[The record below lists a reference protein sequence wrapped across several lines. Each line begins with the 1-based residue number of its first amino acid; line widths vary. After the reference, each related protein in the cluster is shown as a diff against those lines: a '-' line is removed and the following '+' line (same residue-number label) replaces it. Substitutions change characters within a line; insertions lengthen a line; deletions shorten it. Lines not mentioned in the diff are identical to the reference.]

1 MGEGI
6 ADCLPLALRSVG
18 DAIKLD
24 SDNRIKEAYCQYL
37 SCIIYISQ
45 VLKDDAW
52 DKDLQLVYNRDS
64 AKLFRMLQQCQERAL
79 TIISSLANNTSTS
92 QTPPTNQIPQHLHPS
107 SEGVPH
113 RYSDSQVPIPG
124 QSPQHQLAPQDA
136 TIRKLSDTN
145 SPAATLA
152 KPTADGHLYLPS
164 PPGSPLPRHRRTGRN
179 DPMEKAYM
187 ENKQLIQ
194 AYRTRM
200 QNANKGGTNKDM
212 ISRNLSLMRRM
223 SENLAIEKAREQ
235 AIKQKLLERQR
246 RLQEETNRR
255 LGPAVY
261 STKEQQE
268 QRIIYTKILEFEQET
283 VWPKLLRNRL
293 KLSPEDSKLIKE
305 IIAKIFSSS
314 DHPLTQFLLQYQ
326 YYVYRKLAPLVK
338 DVGFPD
344 VKSGRI
350 ATSEGTGAVINESHS
365 DEHVKKSTIIDD
377 EQNRGKNLNTLT
389 NAGGNFEGHFSSETN
404 IEESLKGTKEIVKGT
419 AEEKEHETVEIHDA
433 AFVKNTRDGGS
444 VEKGKDG
451 DSECASSGTDLA
463 KLKNLLGDDLQSEV
477 SDTDTSQPT
486 AVATSGDAASLETYF
501 EELEDDMFG
510 WDSSED
516 ESTDTDFETVDGRN
530 TQTTADE
537 KTCSELKED
546 TRQNREDDASHTV
559 ARSVTEHSQ
568 ADSSEVCADTPSQ
581 LSVDS
586 LSVELSIASKI
597 GKTSQDQPRDDTN
610 PFEADEFISNQKVE
624 GNEEETARNNTNGES
639 QQPHNSLKPLGQVGE
654 EQIASNNTQGD
665 GDIKQSLESLNEG
678 EQVAEEQI
686 AIIDIHND
694 GEIPRPVEK
703 SNKYDTISEVPFDQ
717 ANGGDEENTQT
728 PRLSGFVSERS
739 GKEENGSTTPTT
751 TASDER
757 RKQLKDVLVDVR
769 FFLENLQKLLILAYE
784 QLDTAAGR
792 DLCYSYLEFPFFK
805 PLWPMLLAVLR
816 QVNHEKELTLADVMS
831 ENISKDP
838 VDLGVPH
845 RLCLEDQAVL
855 GATGNKYPYQMAVDE
870 LHKVASLYCPLEKL
884 ECLVRTSR
892 CVCQCVE
899 DYWETKGKSRHC
911 PETAIG
917 CDDLLPIL
925 SFVIIRSGMAQ
936 LISEC
941 DAMEEFIPEGYLM
954 GEEGYCLTTLL
965 TALAYLAT
973 LKPT

>member
-1 MGEGI
+1 M
-6 ADCLPLALRSVG
+6 
-18 DAIKLD
+18 
-24 SDNRIKEAYCQYL
+24 
-37 SCIIYISQ
+37 
-45 VLKDDAW
+45 
-52 DKDLQLVYNRDS
+52 
-64 AKLFRMLQQCQERAL
+64 
-79 TIISSLANNTSTS
+79 
-92 QTPPTNQIPQHLHPS
+92 
-107 SEGVPH
+107 
-113 RYSDSQVPIPG
+113 
-124 QSPQHQLAPQDA
+124 
-136 TIRKLSDTN
+136 
-145 SPAATLA
+145 
-152 KPTADGHLYLPS
+152 
-164 PPGSPLPRHRRTGRN
+164 
-179 DPMEKAYM
+179 
-187 ENKQLIQ
+187 
-194 AYRTRM
+194 
-200 QNANKGGTNKDM
+200 
-212 ISRNLSLMRRM
+212 
-223 SENLAIEKAREQ
+223 
-235 AIKQKLLERQR
+235 
-246 RLQEETNRR
+246 
-255 LGPAVY
+255 
-261 STKEQQE
+261 
-268 QRIIYTKILEFEQET
+268 
-283 VWPKLLRNRL
+283 
-293 KLSPEDSKLIKE
+293 
-305 IIAKIFSSS
+305 
-314 DHPLTQFLLQYQ
+314 
-326 YYVYRKLAPLVK
+326 K

-350 ATSEGTGAVINESHS
+350 ATSEGTGAVIKESHS

-433 AFVKNTRDGGS
+433 AFVKNTRDSGS

-477 SDTDTSQPT
+477 SDTNTSQPT
-486 AVATSGDAASLETYF
+486 AVATSGDAASLESYF

-510 WDSSED
+510 WDSNDD
-516 ESTDTDFETVDGRN
+516 ESTHTDIETVDGRN

-546 TRQNREDDASHTV
+546 TSQNREEDASHTV

-586 LSVELSIASKI
+586 TNRSDAFANSDPITLLEEGVDWSIASKI

-665 GDIKQSLESLNEG
+665 GDIKQSVESLNEG
-678 EQVAEEQI
+678 EQVGEEQI

-769 FFLENLQKLLILAYE
+769 FFLGMFVQQTLI
-784 QLDTAAGR
+784 
-792 DLCYSYLEFPFFK
+792 
-805 PLWPMLLAVLR
+805 
-816 QVNHEKELTLADVMS
+816 
-831 ENISKDP
+831 
-838 VDLGVPH
+838 
-845 RLCLEDQAVL
+845 
-855 GATGNKYPYQMAVDE
+855 
-870 LHKVASLYCPLEKL
+870 
-884 ECLVRTSR
+884 
-892 CVCQCVE
+892 
-899 DYWETKGKSRHC
+899 
-911 PETAIG
+911 
-917 CDDLLPIL
+917 
-925 SFVIIRSGMAQ
+925 
-936 LISEC
+936 
-941 DAMEEFIPEGYLM
+941 
-954 GEEGYCLTTLL
+954 
-965 TALAYLAT
+965 
-973 LKPT
+973 

>member
-6 ADCLPLALRSVG
+6 ADCLPLAIRSVG

-52 DKDLQLVYNRDS
+52 DKDLRLVYNSDT
-64 AKLFRMLQQCQERAL
+64 AKLFRLLQQCQERAL
-79 TIISSLANNTSTS
+79 MVISSVASNTSTS
-92 QTPPTNQIPQHLHPS
+92 QTPGNQIPQHLHLP

-113 RYSDSQVPIPG
+113 RYSDSHVLVPG
-124 QSPQHQLAPQDA
+124 QSAQHQLAPQGA
-136 TIRKLSDTN
+136 TIRKLSYTN
-145 SPAATLA
+145 SPTANLA
-152 KPTADGHLYLPS
+152 KPTNDENLYLPS
-164 PPGSPLPRHRRTGRN
+164 PPGSPLLRHHHRTGSY
-179 DPMEKAYM
+179 DPLEKAYK

-223 SENLAIEKAREQ
+223 SENLAIAKAREQ
-235 AIKQKLLERQR
+235 AIKQKLWERQR

-283 VWPKLLRNRL
+283 VWPKLLRNKL
-293 KLSPEDSKLIKE
+293 KLSPEDPKLIKE
-305 IIAKIFSSS
+305 IITKIFSSS

-326 YYVYRKLAPLVK
+326 YHVYRKLAPLVK

-344 VKSGRI
+344 VKSGRV
-350 ATSEGTGAVINESHS
+350 AVNEGTCTT
-365 DEHVKKSTIIDD
+365 VKKFHSNEPAGQSVLIED
-377 EQNRGKNLNTLT
+377 EQNEGKNLNTLI
-389 NAGGNFEGHFSSETN
+389 NAEGDFEGHFSSETN
-404 IEESLKGTKEIVKGT
+404 LEENVKGT
-419 AEEKEHETVEIHDA
+419 REIVRGTVREEGHETVEHHD
-433 AFVKNTRDGGS
+433 VRQDSRDGDT
-444 VEKGKDG
+444 VEKGKRNV
-451 DSECASSGTDLA
+451 DSECASSETDLT
-463 KLKNLLGDDLQSEV
+463 KLKNLLGDDNQSEV
-477 SDTDTSQPT
+477 SETDTSQPD
-486 AVATSGDAASLETYF
+486 AVVTGSDSATLESYF
-501 EELEDDMFG
+501 DELEDDMFG
-510 WDSSED
+510 WDSNED
-516 ESTDTDFETVDGRN
+516 ESDGTDIENVDGGKEK
-530 TQTTADE
+530 TTGDE
-537 KTCSELKED
+537 KNCSELKED
-546 TRQNREDDASHTV
+546 TSQYNLEEGTTQNVVGSSISV
-559 ARSVTEHSQ
+559 NVTEHSQ
-568 ADSSEVCADTPSQ
+568 ADPSEVCADTHSRLRLDSTNASDTFADGD
-581 LSVDS
+581 LSTQ
-586 LSVELSIASKI
+586 SVENVELPTTIKNE
-597 GKTSQDQPRDDTN
+597 KTSQDQPKDDAN
-610 PFEADEFISNQKVE
+610 PFEADGFISDQKVE
-624 GNEEETARNNTNGES
+624 ANEEETARNNTKGES
-639 QQPHNSLKPLGQVGE
+639 KQSHSSLKPHG
-654 EQIASNNTQGD
+654 
-665 GDIKQSLESLNEG
+665 
-678 EQVAEEQI
+678 
-686 AIIDIHND
+686 
-694 GEIPRPVEK
+694 
-703 SNKYDTISEVPFDQ
+703 Q
-717 ANGGDEENTQT
+717 ANSRDEGKIPT
-728 PRLSGFVSERS
+728 PKLAGFAREQS
-739 GKEENGSTTPTT
+739 GKEEDDQTTPTT
-751 TASDER
+751 TDSDER

-769 FFLENLQKLLILAYE
+769 FFLEKLQKLLILAYE
-784 QLDTAAGR
+784 QLDTPAGR
-792 DLCYSYLEFPFFK
+792 DLCYSFLEFPFFK

-831 ENISKDP
+831 ENIAKDP
-838 VDLGVPH
+838 EDLGVPH
-845 RLCLEDQAVL
+845 RLCLKDQTVL
-855 GATGNKYPYQMAVDE
+855 GATGNSYPYQMAVDE
-870 LHKVASLYCPLEKL
+870 LHKVSTLYCPLEKL